1 MHLSTNDIEYVH
13 LTSIFPLL
21 VPTVLGREHSHGIWV
36 ESLRSFPEYHRLG
49 VGKWSWATRLYE
61 APWVGEWEVKKDVT
75 ATSQGSRPSPH
86 ALLPPYPSVME
97 DEYKPLKPLI

>member
-1 MHLSTNDIEYVH
+1 MIMYLSTNNIEYVH

-36 ESLRSFPEYHRLG
+36 EALRRSFLEYHRWGMAVVTGQLWG
-49 VGKWSWATRLYE
+49 RGRLYE
-61 APWVGEWEVKKDVT
+61 ASWVGEWEVKTDVT

-86 ALLPPYPSVME
+86 ALLSP
-97 DEYKPLKPLI
+97 